1 MTIYLA
7 RHGEAVSL
15 EKNPERPLS
24 PEGKAEVEK
33 IALLLETMGLK
44 VSKIVHSGKKRAEET
59 AEIFSKNLCDG
70 KISVSKGLNP
80 NDSAEEFFKK
90 LNNEDKVMYVGHLPF
105 MERLAS
111 FILTGDEKEVLIK
124 IKTGGVLCLEES
136 QERWCIKWLISP
148 DL

>member
-24 PEGKAEVEK
+24 QEGKAEVEK
-33 IALLLETMGLK
+33 MAHLLETMGLK
-44 VSKIVHSGKKRAEET
+44 VNKIMHSGKKRAEET
-59 AEIFSKNLCDG
+59 AGIFSENLCDG
-70 KISVSKGLNP
+70 KTFVSKGLKP
-80 NDSAEEFFKK
+80 NDSVEEFFKK
-90 LNNEDKVMYVGHLPF
+90 LKNEDKVMYVGHLPF

-111 FILTGDEKEVLIK
+111 FILTGDEKKVLIK
-124 IKTGGVLCLEES
+124 IKTSGVLCLVES
-136 QERWCIKWLISP
+136 QGRWCIKWLIAP

>member
-24 PEGKAEVEK
+24 QEGKAEVEK
-33 IALLLETMGLK
+33 MAHLLETMGLK
-44 VSKIVHSGKKRAEET
+44 VNKIMHSGKKRAEET
-59 AEIFSKNLCDG
+59 ARIFSENLCDG
-70 KISVSKGLNP
+70 KTFVSKRLNP
-80 NDSAEEFFKK
+80 NDSVEEFFKK
-90 LNNEDKVMYVGHLPF
+90 LKNEDKVMYVGHLPF

-111 FILTGDEKEVLIK
+111 FILTGDEKKVLIK
-124 IKTGGVLCLEES
+124 IKTSGVLCLVES
-136 QERWCIKWLISP
+136 QGRWCIKWLIAP